1 MIEMRECE
9 LFLGNLSV
17 FEQLSG
23 REKTGKLGC
32 SKNYA
37 KTQKSSCVFKDVRV
51 LLLKQPNTPNET
63 CTSFLEAFLQ
73 QNGYPAYTTSV
84 GWMGYSDEKIV
95 NLCRQ
100 ELKEGWTR

>member
-17 FEQLSG
+17 CEQLSG

-51 LLLKQPNTPNET
+51 LLLKQPSDLNTLSLVLSSRGDEKSFQ
-63 CTSFLEAFLQ
+63 SFLQ
-73 QNGYPAYTTSV
+73 
-84 GWMGYSDEKIV
+84 KISHID
-95 NLCRQ
+95 R
-100 ELKEGWTR
+100 KEWLIKAR